1 MLLFEICIVCVVNF
15 CRLFSIFQVW
25 ISLGRLHLIHCQ
37 RNGRWF
43 SLLSVTQLCH
53 PQYLAFFPLQ
63 PMHFHRSS
71 WQCIAGRLC
80 SVILSYAARVLVH
93 KDSMMR
99 SSLFLLME
107 CPRKES
113 WVFLT
118 VCISGFMFLCLQI
131 SLFLTWLS
139 LLIFKVILEHCVWK
153 AFILFWTTASITC
166 FCSIEKDTENWRIE
180 ELDFQFDINIGVPD
194 FFLTSKML
202 PMPLHADVWNT

>member
-1 MLLFEICIVCVVNF
+1 MNGHITQKIEQIVKESTKYNWTHYRALLHTRCYCLKCIVCAVNF

-25 ISLGRLHLIHCQ
+25 ISLGRLHLIHCR

-153 AFILFWTTASITC
+153 AFILFWTTASITYV
-166 FCSIEKDTENWRIE
+166 S
-180 ELDFQFDINIGVPD
+180 V
-194 FFLTSKML
+194 
-202 PMPLHADVWNT
+202 A